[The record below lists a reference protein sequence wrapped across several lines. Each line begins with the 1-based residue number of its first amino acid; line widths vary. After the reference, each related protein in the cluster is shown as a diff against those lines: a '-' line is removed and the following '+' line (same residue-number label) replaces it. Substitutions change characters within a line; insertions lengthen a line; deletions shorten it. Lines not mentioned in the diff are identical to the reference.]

1 MVIRNTIVDI
11 NSDVKVEK
19 SNIGD
24 RVGFTIWDD
33 NLVDSFNITFGTRND
48 PMTKVRINRLMKL
61 LIKIRNEVEV

>member
-24 RVGFTIWDD
+24 RVGLPYGMIIW
-33 NLVDSFNITFGTRND
+33 LILSI
-48 PMTKVRINRLMKL
+48 L
-61 LIKIRNEVEV
+61 LLEQGMIL